1 MTDGHDDTPHDGDDA
16 PCRWTVADGDPRRL
30 DAFLMQTLD
39 LSRSRAIALLESG
52 VVLVN
57 GRYADRGDKGRVL
70 SAGDAVELIENKQ
83 GEAVDRL
90 SRVVPQGDLA
100 LPIVSQGEGWVIV
113 NKPAGMPVHPLKPG
127 ETGTALN
134 GVAAKF
140 PAIAGVGE
148 GGLRSGVVHRLD
160 VEASG
165 LLLFATTQAAWQSLR
180 KAFQDHRTEKVY
192 HAIVAGRLEG
202 EGRCEL
208 DLFIAR
214 HRPALVRVLDPHTP
228 AIKRPPASAIRACDM
243 TWQSL
248 RAGDRASLLEI
259 HLGTGFL
266 HQIRV
271 TLAHLGH
278 PVLGDRVYGDTSSA
292 DRLMLHAC
300 RLRAGPA
307 EAAIGDPPGFT
318 DALM

>member
-1 MTDGHDDTPHDGDDA
+1 MTEGHGGTSQEESSPRRWIIARGDQ
-16 PCRWTVADGDPRRL
+16 RRL
-30 DAFLMQTLD
+30 DAFLVQSLE
-39 LSRSRAIALLESG
+39 LSRTRALALLESG

-70 SAGDAVELIENKQ
+70 SPGDTIELIETTH

-90 SRVVPQGDLA
+90 SRVVPQGCLE

-113 NKPAGMPVHPLKPG
+113 NKPAGMAAHPLKPG

-134 GVAAKF
+134 AVAAKF
-140 PAIAGVGE
+140 PAIVGIGE

-165 LLLFATTQAAWQSLR
+165 LLLFATTQATWESLR
-180 KAFQDHRTEKVY
+180 KAFQDHHTEKVY

-202 EGRCEL
+202 QGRCEL

-214 HRPALVRVLDPHTP
+214 HRPALVRVLDPRTP
-228 AIKRPPASAIRACDM
+228 AIKRPQPSAIRTCDM
-243 TWQSL
+243 TWRSL
-248 RAGDRASLLEI
+248 RAGERASLLEI

-278 PVLGDRVYGDTSSA
+278 PVLGDRVYGDTSSG

-300 RLRAGPA
+300 RLKAGPA
-307 EAAIGDPPGFT
+307 AATIGDPPSFA
-318 DALM
+318 DAVM